1 MPKVLRQNIS
11 LLPCNLPVCCGWAHL
26 CYHCNVF
33 TTFIAGVTKMV
44 PTLYLSSTVIAVKDK
59 NTADIEVYRSLTPH
73 RVIQNQ
79 NALYCHYTP
88 IQ

>member
-1 MPKVLRQNIS
+1 
-11 LLPCNLPVCCGWAHL
+11 
-26 CYHCNVF
+26 
-33 TTFIAGVTKMV
+33 MV